1 MPKTKKTQITKG
13 KTKKKKTARSPKKK
27 TAARARKLQKTH
39 LSASEL
45 NHYKKLILAQKN
57 EILENQRK
65 LREALVDESTGEYVG
80 ENSTFSM
87 HMAEQGTDEMER
99 EKAYMLI
106 QRDEK
111 HLFYLDNALDRIE
124 RKSYGL
130 CISCGKPIEK
140 GRLEAVPITQHCY
153 KCKTTLSNS
162 E

>member
-1 MPKTKKTQITKG
+1 MPKIKKPRIAKEHM
-13 KTKKKKTARSPKKK
+13 KKKKTLRSPEKK
-27 TAARARKLQKTH
+27 TAVPRRKRLRTH

-45 NHYKKLILAQKN
+45 QHYKKLILNEKN

-65 LREALVDESTGEYVG
+65 LREALVDENTGEYVG
-80 ENSTFSM
+80 ENSTFSV

-111 HLFYLDNALDRIE
+111 HLFYLDSALDRIE
-124 RKSYGL
+124 RKTYGL
-130 CISCGKPIEK
+130 CVTCGKPIEK
-140 GRLEAVPITQHCY
+140 ARLEAVPITQHCI

-162 E
+162 A